1 MSRIG
6 VRFRPAQRLCFV
18 DDGGHHAKVG
28 DHVRVEM
35 DATPGELQEAVV
47 AVDSGQLLF
56 SQLSAPQGKVVCVD
70 TGARP

>member
-28 DHVRVEM
+28 DHVRVELNT
-35 DATPGELQEAVV
+35 TPGQVEEAVV
-47 AVDSGQLLF
+47 AVDSSQLLF
-56 SQLSAPQGKVVCVD
+56 SQMSAPQGKVVCVD

>member
-6 VRFRPAQRLCFV
+6 VRFRPARRLCFV

-28 DHVRVEM
+28 DHVRVELS
-35 DATPGELQEAVV
+35 ATPGELQEAVV